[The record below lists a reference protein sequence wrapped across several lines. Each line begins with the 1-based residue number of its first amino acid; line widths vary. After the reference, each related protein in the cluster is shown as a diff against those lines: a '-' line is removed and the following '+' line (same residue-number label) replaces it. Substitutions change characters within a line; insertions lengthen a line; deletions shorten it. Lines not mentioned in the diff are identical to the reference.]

1 MTLDNVHHAVN
12 VLVAEWWKIVLPLAV
27 FVCCII
33 AGLVIRRVLFGWLQR
48 WSAGSRHKLDAV
60 IVPTLRTPI
69 LLWAII
75 LGFDLATRSSVL
87 PARYTRPINITLEA
101 LWIISLTIVFSQLFG
116 NLVRIY
122 SSRAQGSNQ
131 APTLTKT
138 LTQIFVTLLGLLIF
152 LNHLHVDIRPLLT
165 ALGVGGLAVALALQD
180 TLANLFAGLYISV
193 SSQIRVGDYVKLN
206 TGEEG
211 YVSDITWRSTTLRA
225 LANNFIFIPNSKLAQ
240 AIITNYDLPN
250 KSMGMNI
257 NVRVAF
263 DSDTDQ
269 IEKLLVEEALREK
282 IEGMVTDPPPSVS
295 WSQAADS
302 SLQLSL
308 NFQVVEFVNQY
319 GVQSELRR
327 RIFKRFRKDGIALP
341 YPTQSILLTPTS
353 DLPSEK

>member
-1 MTLDNVHHAVN
+1 VKTNWEY
-12 VLVAEWWKIVLPLAV
+12 LVTEGWKIFVPLAV
-27 FVCCII
+27 FVACII
-33 AGLVIRRVLFGWLQR
+33 GGLVVRKILFKWVRR
-48 WSAGSRHKLDAV
+48 WSTSSGHHLDDV
-60 IVPTLRTPI
+60 IIPSLRTPI
-69 LLWAII
+69 LIWALI

-87 PARYTRPINITLEA
+87 PTRYVKPINIALET
-101 LWIISLTIVFSQLFG
+101 LWIISLTIIAAQVSG
-116 NLVRIY
+116 NLVRTY
-122 SSRAQGSNQ
+122 SSRSQGSNQ

-138 LTQIFVTLLGLLIF
+138 LTQILVAILGLLF
-152 LNHLHVDIRPLLT
+152 LLNYLRVDIRPLLT

-240 AIITNYDLPN
+240 AIITNYNLPN
-250 KSMGMNI
+250 KSMGMSI
-257 NVRVAF
+257 TIHAAF
-263 DSDTDQ
+263 DADTDR
-269 IEKLLVEEALREK
+269 IEKLLLEEALKDK
-282 IEGMVTDPPPSVS
+282 IDGLITDPPPNVS

-308 NFQVVEFVNQY
+308 NFQVAEFVNQY
-319 GVQSELRR
+319 GVQSELRK
-327 RIFKRFRKDGIALP
+327 RIFKRFRKDGIPLP
-341 YPTQSILLTPTS
+341 YPTQAVLLETKS